1 MTYDKPDFDHEIVE
15 ARAALAEALAA
26 YDTGRR
32 GRDQYDTFHIMKL
45 KSAVT
50 EADRRL
56 GTLQS
61 KKEAGAG
68 EPLRSSSQIFFSSDH

>member
-1 MTYDKPDFDHEIVE
+1 MIHDDEIVE

-56 GTLQS
+56 GVLES
-61 KKEAGAG
+61 KKASASV
-68 EPLRSSSQIFFSSDH
+68 PLRSSAVFFGSDH